1 MTGNQTEK
9 SSCLTIG
16 VNLPKLYLNKYQ
28 NDGVYMEQIADNQPS
43 ANGVCA
49 VPCFKEEL
57 VTTIKKWLPDN
68 ERVKQVAA
76 LHGALGDPTRLKILL
91 ALSHAEELCV
101 CDISH
106 VIGLSVSATSHQLR
120 LLRNLNL
127 VSYRTDGK
135 MTYYA
140 LVANLPV
147 IGWIQET
154 LAANGR

>member
-1 MTGNQTEK
+1 
-9 SSCLTIG
+9 
-16 VNLPKLYLNKYQ
+16 
-28 NDGVYMEQIADNQPS
+28 MEQVSSDTALT
-43 ANGVCA
+43 NGICA

-57 VTTIKKWLPDN
+57 VSAIKNWLPDN

-91 ALSHAEELCV
+91 ALSHGEELCV

-135 MTYYA
+135 MAYYTLA
-140 LVANLPV
+140 ANLPV

-154 LAANGR
+154 LTSSGE

>member
-1 MTGNQTEK
+1 MQQVSNDP
-9 SSCLTIG
+9 SS
-16 VNLPKLYLNKYQ
+16 V
-28 NDGVYMEQIADNQPS
+28 
-43 ANGVCA
+43 NGVCA

-57 VTTIKKWLPDN
+57 VTTIKNWLPDN

-91 ALSHAEELCV
+91 ALSHGEELCV

-135 MTYYA
+135 MAYYA

-147 IGWIQET
+147 IGWIHET
-154 LAANGR
+154 LTANGG

>member
-1 MTGNQTEK
+1 
-9 SSCLTIG
+9 
-16 VNLPKLYLNKYQ
+16 
-28 NDGVYMEQIADNQPS
+28 MEQVSSNLS
-43 ANGVCA
+43 SGNGVCA

-57 VTTIKKWLPDN
+57 VSTIKNWLPDN
-68 ERVKQVAA
+68 ERIRQVAA

-91 ALSHAEELCV
+91 ALSHGEELCV

-135 MTYYA
+135 MAYYTLA
-140 LVANLPV
+140 ANLPV

-154 LAANGR
+154 LRSGGG

>member
-1 MTGNQTEK
+1 MGLV
-9 SSCLTIG
+9 SS
-16 VNLPKLYLNKYQ
+16 N
-28 NDGVYMEQIADNQPS
+28 PS
-43 ANGVCA
+43 PSNGVCA

-57 VTTIKKWLPDN
+57 VTTIKNWLPDN
-68 ERVKQVAA
+68 ERVKQVAT

-91 ALSHAEELCV
+91 ALSHGEELCV

-120 LLRNLNL
+120 LLRNINL

-135 MTYYA
+135 MAYYA
-140 LVANLPV
+140 LAANLPV

-154 LAANGR
+154 LTANGW

>member
-1 MTGNQTEK
+1 
-9 SSCLTIG
+9 
-16 VNLPKLYLNKYQ
+16 
-28 NDGVYMEQIADNQPS
+28 MEQVSSDPS
-43 ANGVCA
+43 STNGVCA

-57 VTTIKKWLPDN
+57 VSAIKNWLPDN
-68 ERVKQVAA
+68 ERVKQVAR

-91 ALSHAEELCV
+91 ALSHGEELCV

-135 MTYYA
+135 MAYYNLA
-140 LVANLPV
+140 ANLPV

-154 LAANGR
+154 LTSSGG

>member
-1 MTGNQTEK
+1 MKQ
-9 SSCLTIG
+9 
-16 VNLPKLYLNKYQ
+16 VA
-28 NDGVYMEQIADNQPS
+28 VNQPS
-43 ANGVCA
+43 ANGVCT

-57 VTTIKKWLPDN
+57 VATIKNWLPDN

-91 ALSHAEELCV
+91 ALSHGEELCV

-135 MTYYA
+135 MAYYA

-147 IGWIQET
+147 IGWIHET
-154 LAANGR
+154 LTANGG

>member
-1 MTGNQTEK
+1 
-9 SSCLTIG
+9 
-16 VNLPKLYLNKYQ
+16 
-28 NDGVYMEQIADNQPS
+28 MEQVASNQPS

-57 VTTIKKWLPDN
+57 VTSIKNWLPDN

-91 ALSHAEELCV
+91 ALSHGEELCV

-135 MTYYA
+135 MAYYA

-147 IGWIQET
+147 IGWIHET
-154 LAANGR
+154 LTANGG

>member
-1 MTGNQTEK
+1 M
-9 SSCLTIG
+9 S
-16 VNLPKLYLNKYQ
+16 KYR
-28 NDGVYMEQIADNQPS
+28 NDGERMEQVSVNQPS

-57 VTTIKKWLPDN
+57 VASIKNWLPDN
-68 ERVKQVAA
+68 EKVKLVAS
-76 LHGALGDPTRLKILL
+76 LHSALGDPTRLKILL
-91 ALSHAEELCV
+91 ALSHGEELCV

-135 MTYYA
+135 MAYYA

-147 IGWIQET
+147 IGWIHET
-154 LAANGR
+154 LTANGG